1 METPSEQKPAPTNI
15 QPKSDSHLMAAVSYV
30 WLLAIVML
38 FVKREDKFVQF
49 HAKQGIVLLLISIVA
64 SVLLWVPILGFIAWA
79 LSIAGMIIGFV
90 NAWQGK
96 EYQIPVIYGLSQKI
110 NL

>member
-1 METPSEQKPAPTNI
+1 MDTPPEQKNTPSNI

-38 FVKREDKFVQF
+38 FVKRDDKFVQF
-49 HAKQGIVLLLISIVA
+49 HAKQAVVLLIISLVT
-64 SVLLWVPILGFIAWA
+64 FIPVIGW
-79 LSIAGMIIGFV
+79 LIGFV
-90 NAWQGK
+90 AFIGMVIGFINAWQGK
-96 EYQIPVIYGLSQKI
+96 EYQIPLIYGWSQKI

>member
-1 METPSEQKPAPTNI
+1 MDTPTASKNTPTNI

-38 FVKREDKFVQF
+38 FVKRDDKFVQF
-49 HAKQGIVLLLISIVA
+49 HAKQAVVLLIIS
-64 SVLLWVPILGFIAWA
+64 LLGFIPFLGW
-79 LSIAGMIIGFV
+79 LIAFVCFVLMIIGFI

-96 EYQIPVIYGLSQKI
+96 EYQLPVIYGLSKKI

>member
-38 FVKREDKFVQF
+38 FVKRDDKFVQF
-49 HAKQGIVLLLISIVA
+49 HAKQAVVLLIIS
-64 SVLLWVPILGFIAWA
+64 LLGFIPFLGW
-79 LSIAGMIIGFV
+79 LIAFVCFIGMVVGFI

-96 EYQIPVIYGLSQKI
+96 EYQLPVIYGLSQKI

>member
-1 METPSEQKPAPTNI
+1 MEAPTEQKPVSTNL
-15 QPKSDSHLMAAVSYV
+15 QPKNDSHLMAAVSYI

-38 FVKREDKFVQF
+38 FVKRDDKFVQF
-49 HAKQGIVLLLISIVA
+49 HAKQAVVLLIISLVTFIPVIGWLIGFA
-64 SVLLWVPILGFIAWA
+64 TFILMVVGFI
-79 LSIAGMIIGFV
+79 

-96 EYQIPVIYGLSQKI
+96 EYKLPVIYGWSQKI